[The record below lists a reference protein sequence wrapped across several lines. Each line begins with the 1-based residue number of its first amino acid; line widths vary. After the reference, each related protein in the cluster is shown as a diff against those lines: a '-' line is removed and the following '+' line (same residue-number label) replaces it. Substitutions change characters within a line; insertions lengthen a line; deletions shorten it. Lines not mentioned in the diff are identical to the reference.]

1 MAIYLDARVKLRIG
15 TADAAGPRDALL
27 IEGEAD
33 APEGITHA
41 RFTLPNSS
49 TLTQGT
55 AHPSGCACCVPRGPV
70 AEALSQLFLQRVR
83 GEVAYFSEIVAVPGS
98 PDGEAAIR
106 AALQTDPVIA
116 ARFRLSE

>member
-1 MAIYLDARVKLRIG
+1 MAIFVDARVKLRIG

-33 APEGITHA
+33 APEGATHA
-41 RFTLPNSS
+41 RFTLSDS
-49 TLTQGT
+49 GTLAQGT
-55 AHPSGCACCVPRGPV
+55 AHPSGCACCLPRGPV
-70 AEALSQLFLQRVR
+70 AEALSRLFLQRVR

>member
-1 MAIYLDARVKLRIG
+1 MAIFVDARVKLRIG

-33 APEGITHA
+33 APEGATHA
-41 RFTLPNSS
+41 RFTLPDSS
-49 TLTQGT
+49 TLAQGT
-55 AHPSGCACCVPRGPV
+55 AHPSGCACCLPRGPV
-70 AEALSQLFLQRVR
+70 AEALSRLFLQRVR

>member
-1 MAIYLDARVKLRIG
+1 MAIFVDARVKLRIG
-15 TADAAGPRDALL
+15 TADAAGPYGALL

-33 APEGITHA
+33 APEGATHA
-41 RFTLPNSS
+41 RFTLPHSS
-49 TLTQGT
+49 TLAEGA
-55 AHPSGCACCVPRGPV
+55 AHPSGCACCLPRGPV
-70 AEALSQLFLQRVR
+70 AEALSRLFLQRVR

-98 PDGEAAIR
+98 SEGEAAIR